1 MACGEY
7 STVALLGSG
16 ELYAWG
22 WVAESNAL
30 EMEGPTNSG
39 CRVDLVVYSML

>member
-22 WVAESNAL
+22 RVAESPVI
-30 EMEGPTNSG
+30 EGF
-39 CRVDLVVYSML
+39 RVDFGVESMLRASNS